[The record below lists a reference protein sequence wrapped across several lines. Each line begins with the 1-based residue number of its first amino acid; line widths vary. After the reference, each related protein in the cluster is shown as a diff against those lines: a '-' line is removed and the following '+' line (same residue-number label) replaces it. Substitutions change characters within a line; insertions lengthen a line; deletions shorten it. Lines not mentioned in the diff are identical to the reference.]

1 MVLTT
6 HVAFHTGEVTSPFL
20 GPILSRLDLGVC
32 LFFLLSGFLL
42 YQPWAKAAM
51 IGTSQPSTRRYARK
65 RFARIYP
72 AYVVL
77 IVVVLGLYPP
87 VAIAPM
93 QDWLTFLT
101 FTQIYV
107 DGAEV
112 AQLGQVWSL
121 ATEVAFYG
129 VLPILAWWAG
139 RRYRGDPDRSARR
152 QWTVLVAMVGLS
164 FAFHM
169 VRAWTTWLPDW
180 LSSFWLPGY
189 LDWFALGMG
198 LAIARVR
205 LTTQTDG
212 ISAPYRR
219 LQLMARDVGTC
230 LAIAAL
236 LYAIACTPVAGKFYF
251 DGGFGPELGGPW
263 AKLIKHYLYGG
274 TAFFLLLPLALGS
287 ASSAYART
295 LSAPVMQRLGTV
307 SYGVFLWHLLII
319 SVLADAMGFEVFG
332 GGFWILWPLTI
343 ACSLAIAAISWR
355 WLEKPILRRAHRAPP
370 RPLTTLQEPARA
382 Q

>member
-1 MVLTT
+1 
-6 HVAFHTGEVTSPFL
+6 
-20 GPILSRLDLGVC
+20 
-32 LFFLLSGFLL
+32 
-42 YQPWAKAAM
+42 
-51 IGTSQPSTRRYARK
+51 
-65 RFARIYP
+65 
-72 AYVVL
+72 
-77 IVVVLGLYPP
+77 
-87 VAIAPM
+87 
-93 QDWLTFLT
+93 
-101 FTQIYV
+101 
-107 DGAEV
+107 
-112 AQLGQVWSL
+112 
-121 ATEVAFYG
+121 
-129 VLPILAWWAG
+129 
-139 RRYRGDPDRSARR
+139 
-152 QWTVLVAMVGLS
+152 
-164 FAFHM
+164 
-169 VRAWTTWLPDW
+169 
-180 LSSFWLPGY
+180 
-189 LDWFALGMG
+189 MG

-251 DGGFGPELGGPW
+251 DEGFGPELGGPW
-263 AKLIKHYLYGG
+263 ANLIKHYLYGG

-287 ASSAYART
+287 ASSAYARA
-295 LSAPVMQRLGTV
+295 LSAPVMQQLGAV

-332 GGFWILWPLTI
+332 GGFWFLWPLTV

-370 RPLTTLQEPARA
+370 RPLTTRPEPARA